1 MLFYY
6 WNCCNTDYYYLWLG
20 ADIWT
25 TDRHMDGPTDR
36 QTLLPIKLL
45 LLLEFKKIWLLKLVV
60 TLFYFVCQYYQNSWL
75 QTEIPSNI
83 ANCRATIAAK
93 NQHAS
98 LPSTKKLFFYWNWKN
113 DDTFWNLWLQNV
125 DITLFC
131 IANYLCQH
139 SWLHT
144 QIPFNIA
151 IYRAA
156 IAASN
161 YCH

>member
-1 MLFYY
+1 MY
-6 WNCCNTDYYYLWLG
+6 W
-20 ADIWT
+20 
-25 TDRHMDGPTDR
+25 PTGL

-45 LLLEFKKIWLLKLVV
+45 ILPLEIRELCLLKLVV
-60 TLFYFVCQYYQNSWL
+60 TECHYHSIFFVSQYYQNSWL
-75 QTEIPSNI
+75 QTEIHSNI